1 MQEQIEIKMLR
12 LNTGEDIMGLVL
24 LDDKHRYASIEN
36 PMRVILKRNVNK
48 SQTML
53 LMAPW
58 LPVEILEDNF
68 ATIEYSHILTIVEP
82 KASLA
87 EYYKNTVIQ
96 YNENIQHD
104 LMEETDDMEF
114 YNEEFDT
121 SEEEDQE
128 ELFEAFKDI
137 KKGTLH

>member
-12 LNTGEDIMGLVL
+12 LNNGEDIMGLVL

-36 PMRVILKRNVNK
+36 PMRVVLKRIADK
-48 SQTML
+48 GQTML

-96 YNENIQHD
+96 YNETIQHD
-104 LMEETDDMEF
+104 LMEETEDMEF
-114 YNEEFDT
+114 DNEEFDIL
-121 SEEEDQE
+121 EEDPE
-128 ELFEAFKDI
+128 EILEAFKDI
-137 KKGTLH
+137 KKGTIH